1 MYQCTR
7 ERQESF
13 DPPCEIAIA
22 ISRRADPRDLY
33 LIPSSLL
40 ISRCIVKSKTLD
52 GATGCAKPRICASS
66 AKYSLISSSLGIPVP
81 VKAGFEA
88 R

>member
-13 DPPCEIAIA
+13 NSPCEIAIA
-22 ISRRADPRDLY
+22 ISRRADPRDLLFDPQFFVNFALY
-33 LIPSSLL
+33 
-40 ISRCIVKSKTLD
+40 VKSKTLD